1 MKNSV
6 LTILCL
12 AVLAGLTTQFCVKPP
27 DYPLEPVIEFKSV
40 STNVMRQKAIPAS
53 DPDSVTVTFSYTD
66 GDGDLGYPDDDP
78 TTSVFFRD
86 ERDQFASERKLPFV
100 DPQGAGNGISG
111 EISVVLPTT
120 CCIHVDPVEGTKTA
134 CELVPINTDTLRYVI
149 TIRDRAGHM
158 SNEIRTSPI
167 VLICKQ

>member
-1 MKNSV
+1 M
-6 LTILCL
+6 LTL
-12 AVLAGLTTQFCVKPP
+12 AVIAALTAQFCVKPP
-27 DYPLEPVIEFKSV
+27 DYPLEPVIEFKGLSKNTLRQ
-40 STNVMRQKAIPAS
+40 TNLIPS
-53 DPDSVTVTFSYTD
+53 DPDSIVVTFSYTD
-66 GDGDLGYPDDDP
+66 GDGDLGYPDSDP
-78 TTSVFFRD
+78 TTSVFFKD
-86 ERDQFASERKLPFV
+86 ERDQFASERKLPYV

-120 CCIHVDPVEGTKTA
+120 CCIHTNEEGLKTA
-134 CELVPINTDTLRYVI
+134 CLNVPVQTDTLIYLI